1 MDFRKYWSINKCK
14 GDVKVK
20 LDEVSKIKVA
30 TATGNLNVMEVR
42 FLNSKKRWV
51 GFKLINVEDL
61 KAKGIIKK
69 ANSFRKAESWLNT
82 DEGRKWAV
90 MEAKHTK
97 FK

>member
-1 MDFRKYWSINKCK
+1 M
-14 GDVKVK
+14 K